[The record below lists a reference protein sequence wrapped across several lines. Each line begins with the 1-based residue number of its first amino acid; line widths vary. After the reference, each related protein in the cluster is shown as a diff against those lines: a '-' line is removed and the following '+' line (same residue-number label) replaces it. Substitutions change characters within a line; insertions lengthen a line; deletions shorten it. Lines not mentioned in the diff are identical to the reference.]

1 MAIGMSTGLAILAFV
16 IIVGPLIFSHELGH
30 FIAARLFGITV
41 EEFGIGFPP
50 RMLTLFERNG
60 TKYTLNWLPLG
71 GFMRPAGEND
81 PNIEGGL
88 AAASRIARF
97 CVLAAGPATN
107 IVIAFLLLVLMFMIG
122 APELQPGV
130 LVVEV
135 SPDSP
140 AAMGHMEAGDII
152 MAINDVEIDGAKG
165 PTDLIYENLGT
176 PITITVKRNEA
187 LVDLTV
193 TPRTEWPEGQGPTGF
208 AYSTIYELTKHGL
221 FSAVGRALTEIGSY
235 IKTFIQLP
243 AMIIEQQIPARYLRP
258 VSVVGISQL
267 GGQEIEASIASSEA
281 WPILNFGA
289 LISLAL
295 GITNLLPIPALD
307 GGRILFV
314 IVEAIRGKR
323 INHERESLV
332 HFVGFALLI
341 GAMLVFVYLDIVDP
355 LFQ

>member
-1 MAIGMSTGLAILAFV
+1 MAIGMSTGLAILAFIV
-16 IIVGPLIFSHELGH
+16 IVGPLILLHELGH
-30 FIAARLFGITV
+30 FAAARLFGITV

-50 RMLTLFERNG
+50 RMLTLFERKG

-81 PNIEGGL
+81 ATIEGGL

-97 CVLAAGPATN
+97 SVMAAGPATN
-107 IVIAFLLLVLMFMIG
+107 IVVAFLLLVIMFMSG
-122 APELQPGV
+122 APVQQPGV
-130 LVVEV
+130 LVADVV
-135 SPDSP
+135 RDSP
-140 AAMGHMEAGDII
+140 AALAGMEVGDII
-152 MAINDVEIDGAKG
+152 MKINDVEIGASNA
-165 PTDLIYENLGT
+165 PSDVIYENLGT

-208 AYSTIYELTKHGL
+208 AFETIFESKHFGL
-221 FSAVGRALTEIGSY
+221 FAAIGQSLTEIGQY
-235 IKTFIQLP
+235 FKTFIQLP
-243 AMIIEQQIPARYLRP
+243 AMIIRQQIPARYLRP

-267 GGQEIEASIASSEA
+267 GGQGIEASIETNQA
-281 WPILNFGA
+281 WPILSFA
-289 LISLAL
+289 SMISLAL

-307 GGRILFV
+307 GGRILF
-314 IVEAIRGKR
+314 IIIETIRGKR
-323 INHERESLV
+323 INQERESLV

-341 GAMLVFVYLDIVDP
+341 GAMLVFVYLDLVDP

>member
-16 IIVGPLIFSHELGH
+16 IIVGPLIFFHELGH

-50 RMLTLFERNG
+50 RMLTLFERKG

-71 GFMRPAGEND
+71 GFMKPAGEND
-81 PNIEGGL
+81 PNIQGGL

-97 CVLAAGPATN
+97 SVLAAGPATN
-107 IVIAFLLLVLMFMIG
+107 IVIAFLLLVIMFMTG
-122 APELQPGV
+122 APEQQPGV
-130 LVVEV
+130 LITDVV
-135 SPDSP
+135 PDSP
-140 AAMGHMEAGDII
+140 AALAGMEAGDII
-152 MAINDVEIDGAKG
+152 MAINGIEIGQSNG
-165 PTDLIYENLGT
+165 PSEVIYENLGT

-208 AYSTIYELTKHGL
+208 AYTTIFEMTHYGP
-221 FSAVGRALTEIGSY
+221 FAAIGRSLAEIGQY
-235 IKTFIQLP
+235 VKTFIQLP
-243 AMIIEQQIPARYLRP
+243 AMIIEQQIPTRYLRP

-267 GGQEIEASIASSEA
+267 GGQEIEASIEMSEA
-281 WPILNFGA
+281 WPILNFAA

-307 GGRILFV
+307 GGRIFFI
-314 IVEAIRGKR
+314 IVEMIRGKR
-323 INHERESLV
+323 IDHERESLV

-341 GAMLVFVYLDIVDP
+341 GAMLVFVYLDLVDP